1 MANLVISGDTS
12 GSVTLAAPA
21 VSGTTVLTLPT
32 TTGTLVVTGG
42 AQTIEFADGTVSAP
56 SITNSGD
63 TNTGIFFPAADTI
76 AFTEGGVESMRI
88 TSAGNLGVGTDAPT
102 VRLDV
107 RSGTGVMFNVQ
118 ESTSGDSRRIRF
130 SNSGTVNTIEST
142 TGSGSTQLAFAVD
155 GTERMRIDS
164 SGNVGINTTTPT
176 LFTGYKTLSINGSTN
191 GGVLELKNA
200 DVSTGLIFCDSQLL
214 TIRGQTS
221 TPIVFQTNGANERMR
236 IDSSGNV
243 GIGVTPSAWG
253 SGPQAIQNS
262 SGAIW
267 QFGSSN
273 FYVGQNYYFNGTNR
287 IYTTTAE
294 ATEYQQ
300 GAGTH
305 RWFTAPS
312 GTAGTTATFSER
324 MRIDSSGNLLVG
336 VTSGNGKV
344 RIKQSADSHN
354 NTLVIE
360 NFGNTNTWSFLV
372 GSDNNLYL
380 GYNGTSKG
388 NFNNSTGAYTSTSD
402 LRLKKN
408 IETIS
413 HGLESVLALNPV
425 SYNFKDETDESQQH
439 LGFIA
444 QEAQDILPSSV
455 SAFADGTLGM
465 DKQEIIPVL
474 VKAIQELNAKV
485 TALEKQLGAK

>member
-88 TSAGNLGVGTDAPT
+88 
-102 VRLDV
+102 
-107 RSGTGVMFNVQ
+107 
-118 ESTSGDSRRIRF
+118 
-130 SNSGTVNTIEST
+130 
-142 TGSGSTQLAFAVD
+142 
-155 GTERMRIDS
+155 DS
-164 SGNVGINTTTPT
+164 SANVGIGTSSISRKFEVHGAPVSIGGSATGMLVSIVNNTTAFNSSPT
-176 LFTGYKTLSINGSTN
+176 SGMSFFTRFNTAGGTFPSCAIQGNKENATDGNYAGFMSFFTTDGG
-191 GGVLELKNA
+191 GGV
-200 DVSTGLIFCDSQLL
+200 
-214 TIRGQTS
+214 
-221 TPIVFQTNGANERMR
+221 NERMR
-236 IDSSGNV
+236 IDSAGQV
-243 GIGVTPSAWG
+243 GIGT
-253 SGPQAIQNS
+253 S
-262 SGAIW
+262 SPAFSLDVRGDGIKGR
-267 QFGSSN
+267 FGN
-273 FYVGQNYYFNGTNR
+273 TTIGCTLGTYV
-287 IYTTTAE
+287 
-294 ATEYQQ
+294 
-300 GAGTH
+300 
-305 RWFTAPS
+305 S
-312 GTAGTTATFSER
+312 GTLWGFANNGGNGGMFGDASNYIYFASAGAER